1 MSKKQMIRRRG
12 LCSLLAVRIDVIGT
26 VHPAQAAG
34 SRDGKKRLGD
44 L

>member
-12 LCSLLAVRIDVIGT
+12 LCGLLAVVMCIGG
-26 VHPAQAAG
+26 AAPNSRG